1 MKFRNILITTSLVVS
16 LSLPFLLHQSWSFS
30 KWMDSL
36 FLVGLLLLIIYAIM
50 VLIEAEFF
58 TAFIKSFKHFYGRI
72 NKKEQ
77 LIRESEKRSDDSVMY
92 RKSFPSRKSF
102 FEIGLLLCTVS
113 LLASSALYYFGR

>member
-1 MKFRNILITTSLVVS
+1 MKFRNILIILSLVVS
-16 LSLPFLLHQSWSFS
+16 LSLSLLLNQSWSFT
-30 KWMDSL
+30 KWMDSI

-50 VLIEAEFF
+50 VIIEAEFF
-58 TAFIKSFKHFYGRI
+58 SSFIKSFKHFYGRI

-102 FEIGLLLCTVS
+102 FEIGLMFCTVS
-113 LLASSALYYFGR
+113 LLASSAIYYFGR